1 MLSEE
6 NPASS
11 SYDEV
16 RQYLSTDFTSP
27 NDVLSSSSGKK
38 KKRPKKQKSRPKLD
52 SDVVDSSLPHKGS
65 SEGGEYEGR
74 AEATQHRLSHVE
86 SPSVSEDSE
95 VGTLS
100 LINALVRSCVILS
113 YYSAELRANWSTAM
127 LLQIRMYE
135 LAPSSLPTGRRKHW
149 SNSTRPSQL
158 SHQSCHCQSGWSS
171 PSYRHQKGMCIT
183 RAVISEREHGCV
195 GPVIKPFG
203 KERLWCFALY
213 LAQTHW

>member
-1 MLSEE
+1 MFLTSAADPDVIDESSELAINFSKLGMGASRLQLTGEMLSEE

-52 SDVVDSSLPHKGS
+52 SDVVDSSSPHKGS

-113 YYSAELRANWSTAM
+113 YYSAETHAN
-127 LLQIRMYE
+127 
-135 LAPSSLPTGRRKHW
+135 
-149 SNSTRPSQL
+149 
-158 SHQSCHCQSGWSS
+158 
-171 PSYRHQKGMCIT
+171 
-183 RAVISEREHGCV
+183 
-195 GPVIKPFG
+195 
-203 KERLWCFALY
+203 
-213 LAQTHW
+213 